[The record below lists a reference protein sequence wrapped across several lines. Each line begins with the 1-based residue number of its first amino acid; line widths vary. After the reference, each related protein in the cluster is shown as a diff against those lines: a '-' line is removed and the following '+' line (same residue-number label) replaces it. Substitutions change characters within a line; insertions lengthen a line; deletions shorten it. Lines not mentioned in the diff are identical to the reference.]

1 MVGHL
6 IPRENTV
13 WGIYI
18 KLLQTVETCC
28 TNEFRNSDAPATGWD
43 EYFLSK
49 LCCFPKYI
57 YEA

>member
-18 KLLQTVETCC
+18 KLLQTVEMCC
-28 TNEFRNSDAPATGWD
+28 TNEFRNSDAPATG
-43 EYFLSK
+43 
-49 LCCFPKYI
+49 
-57 YEA
+57 